1 ASGGDGYSMFGGP
14 REEGISLD
22 QVLASY
28 LKTANLA
35 KYDTTEPQRMLLG
48 KPAVSEQPA
57 KGQQG
62 SKGSKSGKDT
72 QPIGDDKVM
81 DPAKKPA
88 PGKVVL
94 LLAHR
99 GTVSSGTEGSGRTI
113 EGATVS
119 SKSGKQLARMSV
131 PKGSAHEKQLPKT
144 GTNQSSSPEA
154 MFVLLAGI
162 GLIATVRRRKA
173 S

>member
-1 ASGGDGYSMFGGP
+1 
-14 REEGISLD
+14 
-22 QVLASY
+22 
-28 LKTANLA
+28 
-35 KYDTTEPQRMLLG
+35 MLLG

-99 GTVSSGTEGSGRTI
+99 GTVSRH
-113 EGATVS
+113 
-119 SKSGKQLARMSV
+119 KK
-131 PKGSAHEKQLPKT
+131 
-144 GTNQSSSPEA
+144 
-154 MFVLLAGI
+154 VLVAQ
-162 GLIATVRRRKA
+162 
-173 S
+173 

>member
-1 ASGGDGYSMFGGP
+1 MFGGP

-35 KYDTTEPQRMLLG
+35 KYDPTEPQRMLLG

-57 KGQQG
+57 KGQQS
-62 SKGSKSGKDT
+62 SKGSESGKDT
-72 QPIGDDKVM
+72 QPIGKDKVM
-81 DPAKKPA
+81 NPTKQPV
-88 PGKVVL
+88 PSKVVL
-94 LLAHR
+94 LPAHR
-99 GTVSSGTEGSGRTI
+99 GTVSSDREGSDRTL
-113 EGATVS
+113 EETTVS
-119 SKSGKQLARMSV
+119 SKSGKQLVRMSV
-131 PKGSAHEKQLPKT
+131 PIGSANEKQLPKT
-144 GTNQSSSPEA
+144 GTNQSSSPAA
-154 MFVLLAGI
+154 MFALVAGI